1 MTSDSPHLRMGVLGV
16 VVISL
21 FAALFSRLWFL
32 QVMSAPTL
40 TVAAQTNRE
49 RVVSI
54 APVRGRIVDREGRVL
69 ADNRLS
75 NVVTVDRE
83 YVSDERDK
91 DVLIAH
97 LAPVLGVPVDS
108 LHARIDDPKYSPL
121 LPIPLAED
129 VPEPTVMH
137 IEERQDEFPGVEAKE
152 VALRVYPYGTRAA
165 HVLGYVGAI
174 NDTEYESLKGAGYTL
189 EDQLGKDGVEK
200 IFEKDLRGTPGSLT
214 LEVDSRGRVLRELS
228 RTDAIPGRDVQ
239 LTIDLGVQALAEDS
253 LDHRRC

>member
-40 TVAAQTNRE
+40 TVAAETNRE

-137 IEERQDEFPGVEAKE
+137 IEEDRTSSPASRRRKWHCACIPTAPRRARARLRRCHQRHRVRVVEGRRLHARRSARQRRRRE
-152 VALRVYPYGTRAA
+152 
-165 HVLGYVGAI
+165 
-174 NDTEYESLKGAGYTL
+174 
-189 EDQLGKDGVEK
+189 
-200 IFEKDLRGTPGSLT
+200 DLREGPARDAGL
-214 LEVDSRGRVLRELS
+214 VDARSRLS
-228 RTDAIPGRDVQ
+228 WSRAPRARPAPTRFPAA
-239 LTIDLGVQALAEDS
+239 TCS
-253 LDHRRC
+253 